1 MNHDTR
7 ILDAVSY
14 GKRMNRSIPTQ
25 IGHNSL
31 PLYSGTISTAKIME
45 NIFLKLTKSPV

>member
-1 MNHDTR
+1 MNHDAG

-14 GKRMNRSIPTQ
+14 GKRMSRSIPTQ

-45 NIFLKLTKSPV
+45 NIY